1 MVTGLVRAMDP
12 DLLEAMIRASGQ
24 QNCANFALFRLSQ
37 RVWVGTPAHCL
48 SRDSAGKMFGAG
60 RVFLINLGWH

>member
-1 MVTGLVRAMDP
+1 MVTGLVRAMEP

-37 RVWVGTPAHCL
+37 RLGSGRASHCL
-48 SRDSAGKMFGAG
+48 SWAGGGQISSK
-60 RVFLINLGWH
+60 